1 MSLADELL
9 ADFED
14 DSDGEEE
21 KETLH
26 DALNTTLDLYSNGK
40 ATKEGADD
48 MAVDRDDEEDEDE
61 DMSDGDGEPG
71 GEQDSTV
78 DDMEDEDQT
87 KARVEKMQLGQVED
101 VRNVAG
107 LMKVLEPILEVCIFS
122 PLKACPTFTNRSST
136 ENRTLSNFT
145 NTKSTSR
152 NRRAKSRI
160 PSIGRI

>member
-26 DALNTTLDLYSNGK
+26 DALNTTLDLYSNSK
-40 ATKEGADD
+40 ATKEGTDD
-48 MAVDRDDEEDEDE
+48 MAVDRDDDEEDEDE
-61 DMSDGDGEPG
+61 DMGDGDGEPG
-71 GEQDSTV
+71 GEQDSTA

-107 LMKVLEPILEVCIFS
+107 LMKVLEPILEVCIPPPSFS
-122 PLKACPTFTNRSST
+122 GACATVFTNWLST

-145 NTKSTSR
+145 YTTSTSW
-152 NRRAKSRI
+152 NC
-160 PSIGRI
+160 